1 MIHFTY
7 NTDFSLNNESAVAKL
22 LDTIIVSK
30 GKSID
35 KLFFYFVSETKMQ
48 QVNSNHL
55 NHDFVT
61 DVITFDYSDD
71 KVIRAEAFICP
82 SEVLKNAKRY
92 KQHAENEVVRVIL
105 HALLHVLG
113 YDDKTKNSRQEMRKQ
128 EDSFLASFN
137 KKHK

>member
-82 SEVLKNAKRY
+82 SEVSKNAKRY
-92 KQHAENEVVRVIL
+92 KQPAENEVVRVIL

-128 EDSFLASFN
+128 EDSFLAAFN
-137 KKHK
+137 KMHK